1 MLNKLDVKTRL
12 AIALGVAF
20 LGIVL
25 LSAFT
30 LYESRASA
38 LAGHHER
45 IKHLVE
51 VANGIVANY
60 QKLESEGK
68 LSRADAQQQAKEALR
83 APRFSQDD
91 YFFIYDFD
99 GRAVMVAGNPKI
111 EGQVML
117 GKADTRGYKLWDAF
131 VSTAKG
137 PGAGYVE
144 YWFPRAGATESAP
157 KLAYVAAVPSWQWI
171 VGTGVYIDDVS
182 VAMKRKTMQYGIVTL
197 LIILLAGA
205 VGVLAASSIVRQLG
219 GEPSVLMTIMRR
231 AAGGNLATDFPV
243 AGNADSVLAN
253 LKAMLEGL
261 GGLVRDVGQASSA
274 LSSSANA
281 VSDAASQVSE
291 MARAQSDS
299 TSAMAAGVEEM
310 TVAINHIADSA
321 NETESESRR
330 AAKLAEEGGEH
341 MNSAVAMMQS
351 IERTAQEA
359 SKRVSGLAQRAQE
372 VGSVTAVIKEIADQT
387 NLLALNA
394 AIEAARAGETGRGFA
409 VVADE
414 VRKLAE
420 RTSGATVEI
429 NQMILTMQQETHAA
443 VEVLGES
450 VPQARQGV
458 TLTEST
464 SAVLNEIRSG
474 VLSTLD
480 RIREVATSTR
490 EQSLA
495 SNSIS
500 QQVERIAQAVDE
512 TSATMA
518 SSAEEANR
526 LEQLA
531 QTLQGNVSRFHV

>member
-1 MLNKLDVKTRL
+1 MNKLDVKTRL

-25 LSAFT
+25 LSVFT
-30 LYESRASA
+30 LFESRASG
-38 LAGHHER
+38 LVGHQER

-51 VANGIVANY
+51 VANGIVGNY
-60 QKLESEGK
+60 QKLEAEGK
-68 LSRADAQQQAKEALR
+68 LTRAEAQQQAREALR
-83 APRFSQDD
+83 SPRFSKDD
-91 YFFIYDFD
+91 YFFIYDFE

-111 EGQVML
+111 EGQIML

-144 YWFPRAGATESAP
+144 YWFPRAGATESSP
-157 KLAYVAAVPSWQWI
+157 KLAYVAAVPGWNWI

-182 VAMKRKTMQYGIVTL
+182 VAMKRKAIQYGLVTL
-197 LIILLAGA
+197 VIIALAG
-205 VGVLAASSIVRQLG
+205 VIGILAARSIVLQLG
-219 GEPSVLMTIMRR
+219 GEPTMLMAIMRR
-231 AAGGNLATDFPV
+231 AANGNLATDFPV
-243 AGNADSVLAN
+243 NGNQDSVLAN
-253 LKAMLEGL
+253 LKSMLEGL
-261 GGLVRDVGQASSA
+261 GKLVRDVGQASSA
-274 LSSSANA
+274 LGTSADM

-291 MARAQSDS
+291 MARSQSDS

-321 NETESESRR
+321 NETEAESRR

-351 IERTAQEA
+351 IERTAQMA
-359 SKRVSGLAQRAQE
+359 SERVGGLAQRAQQ

-420 RTSGATVEI
+420 RTASATVEI
-429 NQMILTMQQETHAA
+429 NQMIMTMQQETHSA

-458 TLTEST
+458 ALTEST
-464 SAVLNEIRSG
+464 AAVLSEIRAG

-480 RIREVATSTR
+480 RIREVASSTR

-495 SNSIS
+495 STSIS

-518 SSAEEANR
+518 ASAEEARR
-526 LEQLA
+526 LEALA
-531 QTLQGNVSRFHV
+531 QTLQGNVSRFQV